1 MVVLCLIFA
10 NIINDNENINKSI
23 DKHIKLNPSNAIN
36 LNAVQIAFKVETKE
50 QMNLNELINIC
61 ILEFIKQ
68 MNNIATPGNESQA
81 IQYINEL
88 RKELKQGGL

>member
-1 MVVLCLIFA
+1 
-10 NIINDNENINKSI
+10 
-23 DKHIKLNPSNAIN
+23 
-36 LNAVQIAFKVETKE
+36 
-50 QMNLNELINIC
+50 MNLNELINIC